1 MMPCLRTSTAR
12 LATSPYAAASSQG
25 RQPTNVRSA
34 TTGPA
39 PIIVRST
46 PIQRAARLRPDGN
59 VRLQCTM
66 AELYGVMFQSLLPT
80 SSFENIRDSYTRIW
94 GEDTYV
100 TNLDTTFASLTILG
114 DLGIEESRELRYLR
128 LDPNF
133 DTAFQLEQ
141 PGLPTSSC
149 GDATQGTDR
158 PQHQREVA
166 LANSALNM
174 WTTSNDIHKH
184 LHKEGRD
191 GKICLYHLKEAF
203 IGLVV
208 RLRILVTCMER
219 SFLRDLT
226 AHPWLLAHQIKS
238 ALCGLDPWTHLPR
251 ASVAIQ
257 PNPNPN
263 PTIEREMHRPPRNIR
278 PIDRD
283 VHLSPSSPTVSSAG
297 ASADL
302 RSALDRRIRAV
313 QDTIRTARRDRN
325 ASSLILGSASTRPP
339 PVQTRTVPP
348 SSPLRDNYE
357 RSPASPLSP
366 ISLARMNRHHQQL
379 LTAIPGNLPSSSPRL
394 GVPPLQRGS
403 PVRPND
409 GTIHDDDNDS
419 ESGSSH
425 TTATV
430 PLGEDDSDMTELEDD
445 ELPEYNV
452 DEEDTDSEAE
462 DDAIWRDN
470 LHQPRPYAFM
480 AGDDGTFLEP
490 LPRRPAASHR
500 SRRLVRQPTLI
511 LDYDT
516 PPPELDDDEFEPRDR
531 N

>member
-25 RQPTNVRSA
+25 RQPTNVWSA

-46 PIQRAARLRPDGN
+46 PIQRAAKLRPNGN
-59 VRLQCTM
+59 VRLECTM

-100 TNLDTTFASLTILG
+100 TNLDMTFASLTILG
-114 DLGIEESRELRYLR
+114 DLGIEGESQELRYLR

-203 IGLVV
+203 IGLVI

-219 SFLRDLT
+219 SFLQDLT

-238 ALCGLDPWTHLPR
+238 ALCGLDPWAHLPR
-251 ASVAIQ
+251 ASVDNA
-257 PNPNPN
+257 NPN
-263 PTIEREMHRPPRNIR
+263 PTIEREMYRPARNIR

-283 VHLSPSSPTVSSAG
+283 VDLSPSSPTVSSAG

-366 ISLARMNRHHQQL
+366 RSLARLNRQ
-379 LTAIPGNLPSSSPRL
+379 GNLPSSSPRP
-394 GVPPLQRGS
+394 GGPPLRQGAS
-403 PVRPND
+403 PLQTSD
-409 GTIHDDDNDS
+409 GAIRNDDDDS
-419 ESGSSH
+419 ASGSSH
-425 TTATV
+425 TNATV

-470 LHQPRPYAFM
+470 LHQPRPFAYMM
-480 AGDDGTFLEP
+480 ADDGTPLED

-500 SRRLVRQPTLI
+500 SRRLVRQPTLL

-516 PPPELDDDEFEPRDR
+516 PSPRAGR
-531 N
+531 